1 MAVDVMS
8 HVSDRRIKCE
18 SEITNVSIYARG
30 ALITR
35 TVHLPEDVPDGEAII
50 EVPGITL
57 AANGNS
63 GRALLSSPE
72 RRLISL
78 VSEIDVPLAD
88 LGPGVSEE
96 RVREI
101 ERRIARIDLE
111 IQQLRARRQE
121 YATLSIAPQRTSE
134 WRDLGPLA
142 RVERALGLAH
152 IVDEHVARLDERI
165 ADLTIEW
172 EHLDKERRAA
182 NIARSNISSAADKDL
197 GRPSWSFLA
206 HTDGKGPIERME
218 LTYVV
223 RSARW
228 WPLYTLQLRDGG
240 RAAELFMEAVVSQ
253 RTGED
258 WARAALSLSTA
269 DLIQDARLP
278 ELPALKLGKKQPP
291 KRSGYREAP
300 KGLERLFSGYDTAK
314 KTYHLGGTLAPEPK
328 PEPANSRA
336 PVMPPQMKE
345 PKGAVMPSAPP
356 PPQAYDRYQ
365 SAEDDELDVGMPLDL
380 LSADMGAS
388 VEESRGA
395 FFPQVAAAAPARK
408 SSSIFS
414 AFGGGGGMPGAPLSA
429 SMPRK
434 ERAKREYTP
443 EPEPELEPA
452 DAWLDFDRLEMP
464 GPDEHARG
472 RLRQRTFTRDHFDT
486 SMDDA
491 LQEAGR
497 LGVHDPYET
506 RGTYDHRFDTEGLVD
521 IPSDG
526 KLHRLEVTS
535 AAGVAKL
542 WWRTVPLE
550 RDEVFRMARV
560 LNPLEAPLLKGP
572 LDVFVEGS
580 FLLSTQLEHVD
591 RGGNII
597 VGLGVDDRIKV
608 ARNVRVDEENIGLLG
623 GKTAVSHTVTIDISS
638 NLPFSST
645 IEVIDRVPITYQ
657 DHLEIEDIETTPQAK
672 VYSQKRE
679 GTPIKGGRR
688 WKVQL
693 EQGEETSL
701 ELKFKLVFSAK
712 EEIVGGNRRE

>member
-8 HVSDRRIKCE
+8 RVSDRRITCE

-35 TVHLPEDVPDGEAII
+35 TVHLPEDVPDGATVI

-63 GRALLSSPE
+63 GRALLRAPE

-78 VSEIDVPLAD
+78 VSEVEVPLTD

-111 IQQLRARRQE
+111 ITQLRTRRQE
-121 YATLSIAPQRTSE
+121 YAALSIAPQRTSE
-134 WRDLGPLA
+134 WRELGPLA
-142 RVERALGLAH
+142 RVERALELAH
-152 IVDEHVARLDERI
+152 IVNEHVARLDERI
-165 ADLTIEW
+165 ADLTLER

-182 NIARSNISSAADKDL
+182 NIAHAQTSNASDAER

-206 HTDGKGPIERME
+206 HTDGEGPIERME

-223 RSARW
+223 QSARW

-258 WARAALSLSTA
+258 WTRAALSLSTA

-278 ELPALKLGKKQPP
+278 ELPALKLGKTQPP

-314 KTYHLGGTLAPEPK
+314 KTYHLGGEVQPERKPAPAK
-328 PEPANSRA
+328 
-336 PVMPPQMKE
+336 PPQVQ
-345 PKGAVMPSAPP
+345 PPTGAVMPSAPP
-356 PPQAYDRYQ
+356 PPRSFDRSQ
-365 SAEDDELDVGMPLDL
+365 SLDDDEVNFDVNTMDL
-380 LSADMGAS
+380 LSA
-388 VEESRGA
+388 EEARGGFIQQA
-395 FFPQVAAAAPARK
+395 MAAPVAKK
-408 SSSIFS
+408 SASIFS
-414 AFGGGGGMPGAPLSA
+414 AFGSSGGGGVPGAPQSA
-429 SMPRK
+429 PMMRK
-434 ERAKREYTP
+434 ERTKNYIP

-452 DAWLDFDRLEMP
+452 DSWLDFDRLEMP

-472 RLRQRTFTRDHFDT
+472 RLRQRTFTRNQFDT

-491 LQEAGR
+491 LKEAGR

-506 RGTYDHRFDTEGLVD
+506 RGTYDHRFDTQGLVD

-535 AAGVAKL
+535 AAGVAKH

-580 FLLSTQLEHVD
+580 FLLSTQLDHVD

-623 GKTAVSHTVTIDISS
+623 GKTAVSHTITIDISS

-645 IEVIDRVPITYQ
+645 VEVIDRVPITYQ

-693 EQGEETSL
+693 DQGEETSL
-701 ELKFKLVFSAK
+701 ELRFKLVFSAK